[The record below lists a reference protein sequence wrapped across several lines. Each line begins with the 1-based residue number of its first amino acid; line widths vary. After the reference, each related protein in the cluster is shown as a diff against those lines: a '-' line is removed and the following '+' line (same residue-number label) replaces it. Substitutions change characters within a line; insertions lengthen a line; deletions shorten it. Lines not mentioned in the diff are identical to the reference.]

1 MKYNNAFN
9 HIASQ
14 RDSISATDRYLRDT
28 ARDEALI
35 RSFGLTNN
43 YSSYAGYRQNAAQKA
58 CNDLDNIKSNHIIN
72 LNNKVLS
79 ILKGVLKAEEIAQA
93 QNKNI
98 SLMSPSVLGNHPLFK
113 QLKQSN
119 PELFAKYNKIID
131 EVSNPID
138 AKKQQILKL
147 IQTDYGSQQHVEASQ
162 NLFTQTFRVNDY
174 FEYENNVLSAPI
186 CKPIVSEIA
195 EEMFEEIKN
204 SIPAEN
210 NIANVPDQINSNV
223 QASNANEEQDSIPDI
238 SVGVNSAIQ
247 NKSVENKKIKKIIEN
262 IVDINANLP
271 NEQEQE
277 AISRALQNIQE
288 RNSNDSSSDQRNLLQ
303 ELENLKDKVENHAN
317 IIRDL
322 QQNSSSNTSITHPFV
337 EAFSNEASKCFTS
350 AQAVLGGD
358 LRLNENKDIKIS
370 IAKNCA
376 KFLPVFG
383 KVVSNV
389 IKMKANKQT
398 RKEIKEKCDKLND
411 FGITHTI
418 LDKWS
423 KKTAKE
429 ILNDDDVQEL
439 LEDMA
444 YKDVKKLAKE
454 QVSNILTKICS
465 GKYAGLSNSEI
476 TKQAIKTCI
485 KYLKGEESE
494 DEESQEDTSENEE
507 SSVSNSQQNQS
518 SSQSTSNF
526 EEEKEGESEGSQ
538 QSSSKTSQSQ
548 QSSSLSQYQSN
559 VSSSKQSHK
568 SSVGGN
574 SKDKKLL
581 DKIKKLEKQLNKSN
595 KLNVE
600 KDNRIKEL
608 EEETKNHMDDEEI
621 IQAINS
627 NKQIINDLQQE
638 TLEKDGLLDEKD
650 DIIQKQADENGDL
663 SNKLTTANDTIQELK
678 VEKLAKD
685 KRIDKLETRNEKLE
699 VNNDIK
705 DDKIKKLMDE
715 LHEER
720 TKNLK
725 NLSDTNSNKTIME
738 KHPDTIS
745 PDNIFPEQHEEA
757 KMSGDFEDFNVDL
770 Q

>member
-35 RSFGLTNN
+35 RSYGLTNN
-43 YSSYAGYRQNAAQKA
+43 HSSYAGYRQQAAQKA
-58 CNDLDNIKSNHIIN
+58 CTALDNIKSNHIIN
-72 LNNKVLS
+72 LNNKFLS
-79 ILKGVLKAEEIAQA
+79 ILKGVLKDEEITQV

-98 SLMSPSVLGNHPLFK
+98 PLMSPSVLGNHPLFK
-113 QLKQSN
+113 QLKQSS

-131 EVSNPID
+131 EVSKPID
-138 AKKQQILKL
+138 DKKQQILKL

-162 NLFTQTFRVNDY
+162 NQFTQTFRVNDY
-174 FEYENNVLSAPI
+174 FEYLNNVPSAPI
-186 CKPIVSEIA
+186 CKPIVIEIA

-210 NIANVPDQINSNV
+210 NIENEIDQINSNV
-223 QASNANEEQDSIPDI
+223 QVSNANEEQDLIPNI

-247 NKSVENKKIKKIIEN
+247 NKSAENKKIKTLIEN
-262 IVDINANLP
+262 IVDINANIP
-271 NEQEQE
+271 NEQDQE

-288 RNSNDSSSDQRNLLQ
+288 RNSNDSSSDQHKMLQ
-303 ELENLKDKVENHAN
+303 ELENLKEKVENHAN

-322 QQNSSSNTSITHPFV
+322 QQNSSSNTSITHPFI

-370 IAKNCA
+370 IAKHCA

-439 LEDMA
+439 LEDMSD
-444 YKDVKKLAKE
+444 KDMKKLAKE

-465 GKYAGLSNSEI
+465 GKYTDI
-476 TKQAIKTCI
+476 IK
-485 KYLKGEESE
+485 
-494 DEESQEDTSENEE
+494 
-507 SSVSNSQQNQS
+507 V
-518 SSQSTSNF
+518 
-526 EEEKEGESEGSQ
+526 
-538 QSSSKTSQSQ
+538 
-548 QSSSLSQYQSN
+548 
-559 VSSSKQSHK
+559 
-568 SSVGGN
+568 
-574 SKDKKLL
+574 
-581 DKIKKLEKQLNKSN
+581 
-595 KLNVE
+595 
-600 KDNRIKEL
+600 
-608 EEETKNHMDDEEI
+608 
-621 IQAINS
+621 INS
-627 NKQIINDLQQE
+627 NKEIIDDLKQE
-638 TLEKDGLLDEKD
+638 TLEKD
-650 DIIQKQADENGDL
+650 DIIQKQGDENQAQDQVISDQRVQIQERG
-663 SNKLTTANDTIQELK
+663 DTI
-678 VEKLAKD
+678 VEQ
-685 KRIDKLETRNEKLE
+685 R
-699 VNNDIK
+699 NDIK
-705 DDKIKKLMDE
+705 SLKKDKVNLEKLIDVQEKLNHGLEEKIVSKDDEIAGLKHSLEQLQVFNDNSSNQTTMFAAGNLIGDAPNTQQ
-715 LHEER
+715 EE
-720 TKNLK
+720 
-725 NLSDTNSNKTIME
+725 
-738 KHPDTIS
+738 
-745 PDNIFPEQHEEA
+745 NIQP
-757 KMSGDFEDFNVDL
+757 MGDGGVQSQDFVYN
-770 Q
+770 